1 MTPSSGRRTALAA
14 SLLAVPLALGACTPA
29 DVVAPPRAGAAELT
43 DFGSCEE
50 LLDYVHE
57 HALEAVGPWGLGTG
71 SGWFGEDMA
80 MEDSGA
86 ADSSV
91 GGGDGAGTAVAG
103 RDFSGTNNQEQGVEE
118 PDVVQTDG
126 EILVTA
132 RGGRLVVVD
141 VATRAEVG
149 ALRLPGR
156 DLGSD
161 AELLL
166 DRTSGQVLVLT
177 REWPRQGVPTPT
189 PDAADGLTSFP
200 AFEATR
206 TVVTLVDV
214 SDPANPTAGGTLRL
228 EGDYRSARMQDGTA
242 RVVMVTAPP
251 GLAFVHPRT
260 GSLAAEE
267 EAEQVNREI
276 IEASTL
282 DDWLPHVQTVQ
293 GTRSDGTRLAVP
305 CEDVA
310 RPPEFSGLTTMSVLT
325 FDLARD
331 ELELTSA
338 GGLVASGSTVYAS
351 TDRLVV
357 ATSAWEAWS
366 VADGAPDGPDTAL
379 PRGAGGATT
388 TALHTF
394 DLTDPASTE
403 HVASGSVPGRLLNQF
418 SLDEDQGT
426 IRVATTTDGS
436 GSTPSSSSLVVLAEA
451 GDRLVE
457 QGRVDG
463 LGETEQ
469 IYAVRYLSPDTAA
482 VVTFRQTDP
491 LYLLD
496 TSDPTEPRVTGELK
510 IPGYSAYLHPV
521 GEDLL
526 LGVGQDA
533 TDEGRTTG
541 LQVSLFDISDLSAP
555 TQVAKQTWA
564 DHGSG
569 AEHDHRAF
577 TWWPQTGQLF
587 LPAEAWTE
595 TSQWTGVISAGV
607 DVDTAALTQGPR
619 LQLGGDATVAWDHA
633 RRTLVIGDHLWILGE
648 STLHVADLATL
659 EPVGTVDLRA

>member
-1 MTPSSGRRTALAA
+1 MTPSSGRRTALLA

-43 DFGSCEE
+43 DFTSCEE

-57 HALEAVGPWGLGTG
+57 HALERVGPWGLGTG
-71 SGWFGEDMA
+71 AGWFGEEMA
-80 MEDSGA
+80 TEDSGA

-91 GGGDGAGTAVAG
+91 GGGDGAGTAVEG
-103 RDFSGTNNQEQGVEE
+103 TDFSGTNNQEEGVEE
-118 PDVVQTDG
+118 PDVLQTDG
-126 EILVTA
+126 EILVTT

-141 VATRAEVG
+141 VDTRAEVG

-156 DLGSD
+156 DVGSD

-166 DRTSGQVLVLT
+166 DRTSGQVIVLT
-177 REWPRQGVPTPT
+177 REWPQQVTPMPT
-189 PDAADGLTSFP
+189 PDAAEGLTSFP
-200 AFEATR
+200 AFQPTR

-251 GLAFVHPRT
+251 GLAFVRPRT
-260 GSLAAEE
+260 ASLVAEE
-267 EAEQVNREI
+267 EAERANRAI
-276 IEASTL
+276 VEASTL
-282 DDWLPHVQTVQ
+282 DDWLPHLQTVQ

-310 RPPEFSGLTTMSVLT
+310 RPPEFSGLTTLSVLT
-325 FDLARD
+325 FDLAQD

-338 GGLVASGSTVYAS
+338 GGLIASGSTVYAS

-357 ATSAWEAWS
+357 ATSAWEAW
-366 VADGAPDGPDTAL
+366 ALTDGADAAM

-394 DLTDPASTE
+394 DLTDPASTD
-403 HVASGSVPGRLLNQF
+403 HVASGTVPGRLLNQF
-418 SLDEDQGT
+418 SLDESQGT
-426 IRVATTTDGS
+426 IRVATTTDAS
-436 GSTPSSSSLVVLAEA
+436 GSTPSSSSLVVLAEE

-496 TSDPTEPRVTGELK
+496 TSDPSRPRVTGELK

-533 TDEGRTTG
+533 TDDGRTTG
-541 LQVSLFDISDLSAP
+541 LQVSLFDISDPAAP

-569 AEHDHRAF
+569 AEYDHRAF
-577 TWWPQTGQLF
+577 TWWPRTGQLF

-595 TSQWTGVISAGV
+595 TAQWTGVVSAGV
-607 DVDTAALTQGPR
+607 DVDAGGLSQGPR
-619 LQLGGDATVAWDHA
+619 LQLGGDTSAAWDHA
-633 RRTLVIGDHLWILGE
+633 RRTLVIGDHLWVLGE
-648 STLHVADLATL
+648 GTLHVADLATL
-659 EPVGTVDLRA
+659 EPVGTVTL

>member
-14 SLLAVPLALGACTPA
+14 SLLALPLALGACTPA

-50 LLDYVHE
+50 LLDYVQE
-57 HALEAVGPWGLGTG
+57 HALERVGPWGLGTG
-71 SGWFGEDMA
+71 AGWFGPDLARE
-80 MEDSGA
+80 ESGA

-91 GGGDGAGTAVAG
+91 GGGDGTGSAVEG
-103 RDFSGTNNQEQGVEE
+103 QDFSGTNNQEQGVEE

-126 EILVTA
+126 EILVTT

-141 VATRAEVG
+141 VATRTQVG
-149 ALRLPGR
+149 SLRLPGR

-166 DRTSGQVLVLT
+166 DRATGQVLVLT
-177 REWPRQGVPTPT
+177 REWPQQVAPMPT

-214 SDPANPTAGGTLRL
+214 SDPTEPSAGGTLRL

-242 RVVMVTAPP
+242 RVVMVTPPP
-251 GLAFVHPRT
+251 GLAFVQPRT
-260 GSLAAEE
+260 GSLVAEE
-267 EAEQVNREI
+267 EAEQVNRDI
-276 IEASTL
+276 IRASTL

-293 GTRSDGTRLAVP
+293 GTRSDGARLAVP

-325 FDLARD
+325 VDLAQD
-331 ELELTSA
+331 ELEITSA
-338 GGLVASGSTVYAS
+338 GGLIASGSTVYAS

-357 ATSAWEAWS
+357 ATSPWEAWS
-366 VADGAPDGPDTAL
+366 SAAGDGPDTL
-379 PRGAGGATT
+379 PRGGGAAAT

-394 DLTDPASTE
+394 DLTAPDSTA
-403 HVASGSVPGRLLNQF
+403 HVASGSVPGRLLGQF
-418 SLDEDQGT
+418 SLDEDGGR
-426 IRVATTTDGS
+426 IRVATTMDGS
-436 GSTPSSSSLVVLAEA
+436 GSTPSSSSLVVLAEE

-469 IYAVRYLSPDTAA
+469 IYAVRYLSADTAA

-496 TSDPTEPRVTGELK
+496 TSDPAEPRVTGELK

-533 TDEGRTTG
+533 TDDGRTTG
-541 LQVSLFDISDLSAP
+541 LQVSLFDISDPSAP

-564 DHGSG
+564 DHWSA

-577 TWWPQTGQLF
+577 TWWPRTGQLF

-595 TSQWTGVISAGV
+595 TSQWTGVVSAGV
-607 DVDTAALTQGPR
+607 DAGALAQGPR
-619 LQLGGDATVAWDHA
+619 LQLGGDSGVTGDHA
-633 RRTLVIGDHLWILGE
+633 RRTLVVDDHLWVLGE
-648 STLHVADLATL
+648 STLHVADLTTL
-659 EPVGTVDLRA
+659 EPVSTIDLGA